1 MPKAE
6 THISRLDWSGRVVAV
21 QPRIRLMRSFDERHH
36 LGRASYRWNMRR
48 PYRRVSYRRR
58 HGGAREAPVLHRDGS
73 ERFLNP
79 GGRPALRGGRIL
91 QDERHQNLQG
101 RRNRNIWDTAIPGST
116 PRPGNLSQQG
126 PSPTGHQDLRKEMHN
141 LHLGLPDAGGNDHR
155 PLESVSE
162 AVPVRDL
169 LLRAEKLFPL
179 PGRGNAQGARA
190 EKACLTPKKTGLT
203 RTLPRTVSRTIKMT
217 GDLNLRQTHHMT
229 CDVRSKLW
237 SETAASDPV

>member
-36 LGRASYRWNMRR
+36 SYQGYVLRIDGRCGDHTGEFLIA
-48 PYRRVSYRRR
+48 V
-58 HGGAREAPVLHRDGS
+58 GKGAHEKHRFCVGMDLSGFSIPVDDPRLEAAGFYKTS
-73 ERFLNP
+73 GIKICKE
-79 GGRPALRGGRIL
+79 G
-91 QDERHQNLQG
+91 
-101 RRNRNIWDTAIPGST
+101 RNRNIWDTAIPGST
-116 PRPGNLSQQG
+116 PRPGNLSQQR
-126 PSPTGHQDLRKEMHN
+126 PSPTGHQDLREEMHN
-141 LHLGLPDAGGNDHR
+141 LHLGLPDAGRNDHR

-190 EKACLTPKKTGLT
+190 KRHVLHRRRL
-203 RTLPRTVSRTIKMT
+203 
-217 GDLNLRQTHHMT
+217 D
-229 CDVRSKLW
+229 
-237 SETAASDPV
+237 